1 MPRHRQMNIKA
12 TNARSRVTNNK
23 RMFLRVPGDNRSE
36 TARRTR
42 DIFNA
47 LCSDLG
53 GFEFM
58 SEAEKQLARRAA
70 FISIKCEQM
79 EADAVISGNTIN
91 LDLFGQMTDRLGRC
105 LQRLGIKRVP
115 RDVKLTPSVQ
125 AYVDHVASEENAGD
139 T

>member
-1 MPRHRQMNIKA
+1 MPRQRRTNIKA
-12 TNARSRVTNNK
+12 TNARSRVTNGK

-70 FISIKCEQM
+70 FISIKCEEM

-115 RDVKLTPSVQ
+115 RDVKLTPSVKD
-125 AYVDHVASEENAGD
+125 YIEHVNAND
-139 T
+139 P